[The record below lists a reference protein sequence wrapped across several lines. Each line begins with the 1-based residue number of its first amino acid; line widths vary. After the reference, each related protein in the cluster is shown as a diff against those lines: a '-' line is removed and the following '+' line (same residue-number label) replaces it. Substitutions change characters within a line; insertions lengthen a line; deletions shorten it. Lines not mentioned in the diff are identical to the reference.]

1 MPDDQDGAT
10 DGTNQARG
18 VAVAED
24 GSVVVVGY
32 TLGDWNATNQGDI
45 VHSLSLNNVRQSRRF
60 ELDARSRDE
69 SKDMRPTPRRH
80 GCLDARL
87 HRFGGPGRFQA

>member
-1 MPDDQDGAT
+1 MPHDQDGAT
-10 DGTNQARG
+10 GGYSQAQG

-45 VHSLSLNNVRQSRRF
+45 VHSLFS
-60 ELDARSRDE
+60 
-69 SKDMRPTPRRH
+69 
-80 GCLDARL
+80 
-87 HRFGGPGRFQA
+87 

>member
-45 VHSLSLNNVRQSRRF
+45 VHSLFS
-60 ELDARSRDE
+60 
-69 SKDMRPTPRRH
+69 
-80 GCLDARL
+80 
-87 HRFGGPGRFQA
+87 